1 MSQMYV
7 VECVMDK
14 QPRARKHRVARWIV
28 IAIDESVAIVNA
40 AIASYRETLPDG
52 SPDDAD
58 IANEL
63 AKGEWSAKPA
73 GDAMRL
79 TTISRT

>member
-28 IAIDESVAIVNA
+28 IAIDESVAIVNRE
-40 AIASYRETLPDG
+40 IAQRACPVL
-52 SPDDAD
+52 
-58 IANEL
+58 
-63 AKGEWSAKPA
+63 
-73 GDAMRL
+73 
-79 TTISRT
+79 

>member
-7 VECVMDK
+7 VECVLDK
-14 QPRARKHRVARWIV
+14 EPRARKHRVARWIV
-28 IAIDESVAIVNA
+28 TAIGESVAIVQA
-40 AIASYRETLPDG
+40 AIAAYKETLPDG
-52 SPDDAD
+52 SPDDAA

-63 AKGEWSAKPA
+63 AQGEWSAKPV

-79 TTISRT
+79 KTISRT